1 MRRERPGVGAYLW
14 PGGGGSVA
22 RPMRAPAG
30 ERPIASLPAHW
41 RFKLRETHWLAPQG
55 HPVACLHRV
64 LGYLGHAGGPRR
76 HAPVTNAHAS
86 FEGKRTCGK
95 RTCGNKYCYLGHA
108 HGRPAPRGARESV
121 GWGAGAPRRPSSSA
135 KTTLLWLP
143 GAMQQRGSR
152 DMGGGRGG
160 KQRVNEIFGDMD
172 FWIYQLKRLYRPI
185 RPAGT
190 RSLITIL
197 LLGAGKIDNF
207 SWLF

>member
-1 MRRERPGVGAYLW
+1 MPAPCPRLSRACGRPPTSCPCHER
-14 PGGGGSVA
+14 
-22 RPMRAPAG
+22 
-30 ERPIASLPAHW
+30 
-41 RFKLRETHWLAPQG
+41 
-55 HPVACLHRV
+55 
-64 LGYLGHAGGPRR
+64 
-76 HAPVTNAHAS
+76 HAS

-108 HGRPAPRGARESV
+108 HGRLAPRGARESV
-121 GWGAGAPRRPSSSA
+121 GRGAGAPRRPSSSA

-185 RPAGT
+185 RPAVGD
-190 RSLITIL
+190 REEPGSFSLSGL
-197 LLGAGKIDNF
+197 LRRAAPRPRQC
-207 SWLF
+207 S